1 MIGSVND
8 SSPPVLVE
16 TEAAALFITGVVA
29 RGSAM
34 GMVVTSLSPVDGGK
48 SGVRQKDDDP
58 LDTKKKWKRVLF
70 PPKNCLEFPS
80 PSLCWHAPWSAPRA
94 SGSREWT
101 SKAG

>member
-34 GMVVTSLSPVDGGK
+34 GMVVTRLSHVDGGK
-48 SGVRQKDDDP
+48 SGV
-58 LDTKKKWKRVLF
+58 KRSHV
-70 PPKNCLEFPS
+70 PP
-80 PSLCWHAPWSAPRA
+80 
-94 SGSREWT
+94 
-101 SKAG
+101 

>member
-48 SGVRQKDDDP
+48 SGV
-58 LDTKKKWKRVLF
+58 KRAVGTMLWQ
-70 PPKNCLEFPS
+70 LGTG
-80 PSLCWHAPWSAPRA
+80 PSLSVPRHPSTTA
-94 SGSREWT
+94 SDDVLSYALDHSLGARKQRSD
-101 SKAG
+101 

>member
-48 SGVRQKDDDP
+48 SGV
-58 LDTKKKWKRVLF
+58 KRAVGTMLWRRAAGHRFAMSAGFVFTCFSSLVL
-70 PPKNCLEFPS
+70 
-80 PSLCWHAPWSAPRA
+80 WSQY
-94 SGSREWT
+94 SRI
-101 SKAG
+101 